1 MELKPLGAVQP
12 QELNLQQQQ
21 QQAGQPQPQV
31 VVVEQVPQAQPQ
43 QAVQPA
49 VVPQMFAPTVE
60 TGESPKTVDRATEK
74 ANEIVSEVFG
84 QAVVHTIA
92 TDDEVKKELLDTAKK
107 VVQDKASTI
116 GDKAELESKAQHFLK
131 HEDACGIF
139 GYDEKTTSKFHV
151 KVMAAW
157 VFVLNTIYIFTI
169 GGLIVAPVSFI
180 LHKIKVVIKKT
191 WLALILALLV
201 YLLIV
206 VGIPLLTKW
215 LVDLGVRQPDAGEAE
230 QALAMLGAMFR

>member
-1 MELKPLGAVQP
+1 MELKPIGATEVRELDTQNQQTETSVAQP
-12 QELNLQQQQ
+12 VAREVVIEHQAQTPAQAQQQ
-21 QQAGQPQPQV
+21 
-31 VVVEQVPQAQPQ
+31 
-43 QAVQPA
+43 
-49 VVPQMFAPTVE
+49 VPQMFSPTMNLAD
-60 TGESPKTVDRATEK
+60 TPKGIDKATEK
-74 ANEIVSEVFG
+74 ADEIVSEVFG

-92 TDDEVKKELLDTAKK
+92 TDDTVKKQLLDTAKQ
-107 VVQDKASTI
+107 VIQDRASTI
-116 GDKAELESKAQHFLK
+116 GDKAEMESKAQHFLK

-157 VFVLNTIYIFTI
+157 VFILNTIYIFTI

-191 WLALILALLV
+191 WLALLLALLV

-215 LVDLGVRQPDAGEAE
+215 LVDIGVTKPEDATSSIA
-230 QALAMLGAMFR
+230 AVLNLF